1 MADLTTLGRDA
12 ALTEIVA
19 AINADGGVIVK
30 DLLPEESR
38 LQLIEDLA
46 AAFDE
51 TPPGSKSGMEH
62 WEGFHGANTRRFCG
76 LAARSDAFVEHAL
89 LN

>member
-30 DLLPEESR
+30 DLLP
-38 LQLIEDLA
+38 D
-46 AAFDE
+46 
-51 TPPGSKSGMEH
+51 
-62 WEGFHGANTRRFCG
+62 
-76 LAARSDAFVEHAL
+76 
-89 LN
+89 